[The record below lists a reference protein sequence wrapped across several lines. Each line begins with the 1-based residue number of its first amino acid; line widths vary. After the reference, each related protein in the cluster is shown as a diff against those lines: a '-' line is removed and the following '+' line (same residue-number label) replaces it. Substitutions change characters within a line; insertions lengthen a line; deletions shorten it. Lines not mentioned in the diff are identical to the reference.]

1 MRFLTVLAFL
11 IAATTLEA
19 SGDAL
24 VRSGLF
30 DRAGLAKIGILLIG
44 AVLLFG
50 YGVMLNLAPQP
61 FERVIGLYLATLF
74 VVWQVISYV
83 AFRAV
88 PSAPVLVGGALIIAG
103 GLIVSFWQLPPQ
115 T

>member
-1 MRFLTVLAFL
+1 
-11 IAATTLEA
+11 
-19 SGDAL
+19 

-30 DRAGLAKIGILLIG
+30 HRTGLAKSATLLIG
-44 AVLLFG
+44 AALLFVH
-50 YGVMLNLAPQP
+50 GVLLNLAPQP
-61 FERVIGLYLATLF
+61 FARVVDLYLATLF
-74 VVWQVISYV
+74 VVWQIISYV

-88 PSAPVLVGGALIIAG
+88 PTPPILIGGALIVIG

>member
-11 IAATTLEA
+11 VAATTLE
-19 SGDAL
+19 SGGDAL

-30 DRAGLAKIGILLIG
+30 DRTGFARIAILLVG
-44 AVLLFG
+44 AALLFG

-61 FERVIGLYLATLF
+61 FERVVGLYLATLF
-74 VVWQVISYV
+74 VVWQIISYV
-83 AFRAV
+83 AFRAL
-88 PSAPVLVGGALIIAG
+88 PTPPILVGGALIIAG
-103 GLIVSFWQLPPQ
+103 GLIVSFWQLPQQ